1 MTHIKNTPFTKL
13 NRQAG
18 GKMAEF
24 AGYNMPIQYRS
35 INQEHLRVRQ
45 SVGLF
50 DLSHMGEFFVKG
62 NRALDFIQKMTTSV
76 AAVLKM
82 YQVQYSSLPYPEGG
96 LVDDLLVYR
105 LPDQYMLVVNAANL
119 DKDWAWLME
128 HKPADVEMINRSDEI
143 GLLAIQG
150 PVIS

>member
-1 MTHIKNTPFTKL
+1 MV
-13 NRQAG
+13 
-18 GKMAEF
+18 EF

-35 INQEHLRVRQ
+35 INQEHLKVRK

-62 NRALDFIQKMTTSV
+62 DGALEFIQKMTTNDAST
-76 AAVLKM
+76 LKV

-105 LPDQYMLVVNAANL
+105 LPDAVYVGGQCRQYRQRLGMAIGAQTGRDRL
-119 DKDWAWLME
+119 DQPL
-128 HKPADVEMINRSDEI
+128 
-143 GLLAIQG
+143 G
-150 PVIS
+150 